1 MTTLNGFEFAVL
13 FLSSCFVSFICLE
26 SGLQK
31 RVERVISTFR
41 SRYMLSVLV
50 CGCGYVHRLI
60 NSILD
65 ICNRLMASGHSTEV
79 HCDTVIIC
87 STQSHLTRRILIAQK
102 AIASHRNAVEMMKHV
117 EINDDQFQL
126 ILIWKNKHLNFS
138 NQQDQFENLAA
149 HTHKGIDFLDKYGG
163 FVRDRCAIEVEY
175 AAKLR

>member
-1 MTTLNGFEFAVL
+1 
-13 FLSSCFVSFICLE
+13 
-26 SGLQK
+26 
-31 RVERVISTFR
+31 
-41 SRYMLSVLV
+41 
-50 CGCGYVHRLI
+50 
-60 NSILD
+60 
-65 ICNRLMASGHSTEV
+65 
-79 HCDTVIIC
+79 
-87 STQSHLTRRILIAQK
+87 
-102 AIASHRNAVEMMKHV
+102 MMKHV